1 MSESTNSSYETAL
14 ARPAEND
21 WADALERVSGSV
33 HEVDRNAVRIWFRFF
48 PISLREYILSAED
61 RDATLHGLAMQG
73 NWDLSEQIDTS
84 HTFLYGTRFWPAVKK
99 AVLKRNEDFAEGTVE
114 LMAEIGEVAEL
125 VSKET
130 GAARE
135 LTLGIAAVG
144 LMTFRQAGAEKF
156 SATSGEGYKP
166 SGLLKQSPDKIVEA
180 RTSEPSRG
188 LLGFLKTIDKD
199 FRVTWDEND
208 KRATFEIIFDE
219 EIASAAARDQSRN
232 WLEGDERCIEG
243 VIPVECRSAA
253 CGTCWVGVLGGE
265 QNLTDVEPLEK
276 RQMKVFGYGQKDEK
290 KPFMRLACQA
300 AAEGSVSI
308 VIPPWNAVF
317 GKKVYGN
324 VEKVEL
330 EPATSSAARLRETI
344 SDVLDN

>member
-1 MSESTNSSYETAL
+1 MSEITQSSYEKAL
-14 ARPAEND
+14 ARLKEQD
-21 WADALERVSGSV
+21 WAEALETLAGSV

-48 PISLREYILSAED
+48 PLSLREHILSADNLEE
-61 RDATLHGLAMQG
+61 ALHGLAMQG
-73 NWDLSEQIDTS
+73 EWDLAEQVDTS
-84 HTFLYGTRFWPAVKK
+84 HTFLYGSRFWPAVKK
-99 AVLKRNEDFAEGTVE
+99 AVLKRNLDFAEGAVE
-114 LMAEIGEVAEL
+114 LDTEIGEVADL
-125 VSKET
+125 VSEET
-130 GAARE
+130 GAARD

-166 SGLLKQSPDKIVEA
+166 SGILKQSPDKIVEA

-199 FRVTWDEND
+199 FRVIWDEND
-208 KRATFEIIFDE
+208 KRAKFEIIFDE
-219 EIASAAARDQSRN
+219 EIATAAARDQSRD
-232 WLEGDERCIEG
+232 WLETDERCIEG

-265 QNLTDVEPLEK
+265 QNLTEVEPLEK

-344 SDVLDN
+344 SDVLEN

>member
-1 MSESTNSSYETAL
+1 MSETTDSSYESAL

-21 WADALERVSGSV
+21 WAEALEKLAGSV
-33 HEVDRNAVRIWFRFF
+33 HEVDRNAMRIWFRFF
-48 PISLREYILSAED
+48 PLSLREYILSAED
-61 RDATLHGLAMQG
+61 REKTLHGLAMQG
-73 NWDLSEQIDTS
+73 DWDLSEQIDTS
-84 HTFLYGTRFWPAVKK
+84 HTFLYGSRFWPAVKR
-99 AVLKRNEDFAEGTVE
+99 AVLKRNEDFVEGAVE
-114 LMAEIGEVAEL
+114 LDTEIGEVADV

-135 LTLGIAAVG
+135 LTLGISAVG
-144 LMTFRQAGAEKF
+144 LMTFRQTGAEKF
-156 SATSGEGYKP
+156 KATSGEGYKP
-166 SGLLKQSPDKIVEA
+166 SGILKQSPEKIVEA
-180 RTSEPSRG
+180 RTSEPGRG

-199 FRVTWDEND
+199 FRVIWDEND
-208 KRATFEIIFDE
+208 KRAKFEIIFDE

-308 VIPPWNAVF
+308 VIPPWNGVF

-344 SDVLDN
+344 SDVLDS